1 MSNKIWDDK
10 STDLTLSSSIS
21 ISSDTSANISL
32 VAPNGQTG
40 SGATDQTS
48 VTFSVTGVSTF
59 PDGTSAMVDYLT
71 SGMKL
76 VTEQSEYQQDL
87 QVQEQAL

>member
-10 STDLTLSSSIS
+10 STDLTLNGPRIPV
-21 ISSDTSANISL
+21 SSDTSANISL

-40 SGATDQTS
+40 GGVTDLTS

-59 PDGTSAMVDYLT
+59 PDGTSAD
-71 SGMKL
+71 G
-76 VTEQSEYQQDL
+76 
-87 QVQEQAL
+87 